1 MKRFFRFALSTLVLL
16 VVALVSALTTM
27 RFAIHGR
34 EVAVPNLAGKN
45 PAEARRVTEEGGFEL
60 TVENR
65 YYSSTVPAGKILSQA
80 PAAESLVRR
89 GWEIRVAQSLGP
101 QRIQIPTVV
110 GQSERVAEMNIE
122 RRGLE
127 ISAVAEMPWPAD
139 AAHPAASGQAASG
152 QITNDEVLAQSPP
165 PNATGV
171 SSPKISLLVATQPTK
186 QAFLMPIFIGQ
197 PLGSVTSRVQAAG
210 LRVGTVTA
218 SPNTSDAPSTQTSP
232 SPASIIT
239 SQNPPAGE
247 KVLVGATVNFQ
258 VRP

>member
-110 GQSERVAEMNIE
+110 GQSERAAEMNIE

-152 QITNDEVLAQSPP
+152 QITNDEVLAHR
-165 PNATGV
+165 ATPGERD
-171 SSPKISLLVATQPTK
+171 LAC
-186 QAFLMPIFIGQ
+186 AGRR
-197 PLGSVTSRVQAAG
+197 TSRRYGYCQSEYLGCTLHPNFSFPGEHNHFTESA
-210 LRVGTVTA
+210 RRRESVGRR
-218 SPNTSDAPSTQTSP
+218 DRKLPSSSMT
-232 SPASIIT
+232 
-239 SQNPPAGE
+239 N
-247 KVLVGATVNFQ
+247 N
-258 VRP
+258 

>member
-110 GQSERVAEMNIE
+110 GQSERAAEMNIE

-127 ISAVAEMPWPAD
+127 VSAVAEMPWPAD
-139 AAHPAASGQAASG
+139 VTDQ
-152 QITNDEVLAQSPP
+152 VLAQNPP
-165 PNATGV
+165 PNANGV
-171 SSPKISLLVATQPTK
+171 SAPKISLLVATQSAPH
-186 QAFLMPIFIGQ
+186 AFLMPSFIGQ
-197 PLGSVTSRVQAAG
+197 PLGNVISLVQNAG
-210 LRVGTVTA
+210 LRVGAVTETSNAPPTQPSA
-218 SPNTSDAPSTQTSP
+218 SA
-232 SPASIIT
+232 ASVIA
-239 SQNPPAGE
+239 SQNPPPGE
-247 KVLVGATVNFQ
+247 KVLAGAAVNFG
-258 VRP
+258 VR